1 MFFKKLKKV
10 AAKDKPKSAK
20 FIAPLEMPH
29 RRAHQRGISETS
41 LQASK
46 KGDEVTKEISSIKK
60 KDAVT
65 TKSDAATSSSIGNK
79 ERHAAERR
87 QKLKELAIKKNENK
101 ATSTLKTA
109 APSAGVMKSSVPK
122 NQKLLF
128 ALQED
133 SGPSTSK
140 KKSSVKEKDFVK
152 PQRKK
157 TF

>member
-101 ATSTLKTA
+101 ANLHRQNCCFFCWCYEELS
-109 APSAGVMKSSVPK
+109 SQKSKASVCSPGG
-122 NQKLLF
+122 F
-128 ALQED
+128 RAIHFQEE
-133 SGPSTSK
+133 
-140 KKSSVKEKDFVK
+140 VFC
-152 PQRKK
+152 QREG
-157 TF
+157 FC